1 MKLVRRPLMGPEP
14 AKTLLAVPNV
24 TAHPSTAVLL
34 YHGPLLCSFN
44 VSLKGSFAWVWHTF
58 RAFCS
63 EHTIYLST
71 LFLSAV
77 QNTVAPR
84 SYWKPLKRV
93 SGEIFRI
100 IIAANHRH
108 NDVTETKLTEKIIYQ
123 LNKETNFTEFYL
135 VENMQIYLA
144 FKDLSNEN

>member
-1 MKLVRRPLMGPEP
+1 M
-14 AKTLLAVPNV
+14 
-24 TAHPSTAVLL
+24 
-34 YHGPLLCSFN
+34 
-44 VSLKGSFAWVWHTF
+44 
-58 RAFCS
+58 
-63 EHTIYLST
+63 
-71 LFLSAV
+71 
-77 QNTVAPR
+77 APR

-108 NDVTETKLTEKIIYQ
+108 NDVTETKLTEKNIYQ